1 MKGQEM
7 YSVKVFARRNAVEID
22 NQVFDNRQ
30 DAEQYFV
37 QTGIGESYWSEL
49 RNSQGVTLVSTAGV
63 SGN

>member
-1 MKGQEM
+1 M

-22 NQVFDNRQ
+22 SQVFDNRQ

-37 QTGIGESYWSEL
+37 QTGIGENYWSEL

>member
-1 MKGQEM
+1 M
-7 YSVKVFARRNAVEID
+7 YSVKVYARRNAVEID
-22 NQVFDNRQ
+22 SQVFDNRK